1 MVDILESRILACRG
15 NINSNTPQGGISSM
29 VIYLTTYF
37 QKTFLGFLF
46 FTPLKGVLNN
56 KELEQNVFSIGF
68 LMHHHISV

>member
-15 NINSNTPQGGISSM
+15 NINSNTPQGGISTM

-46 FTPLKGVLNN
+46 FMT
-56 KELEQNVFSIGF
+56 GF
-68 LMHHHISV
+68 LE